1 MDFKDC
7 DGVDSVKDANAEAG
21 RKPYDR
27 EGYYDAKR
35 MAGSKK
41 TGMSSTVMNPTSTI
55 TFREAYVSGA

>member
-35 MAGSKK
+35 RGWLKEDWDEFD
-41 TGMSSTVMNPTSTI
+41 GYEPDFNDYLP
-55 TFREAYVSGA
+55 